1 MADDACTERMDGR
14 ADGRTERKG
23 CEQSSGHA
31 DGAHQARTRG
41 WAEQARTGPN
51 THKRA
56 DGQTSGRADWAV
68 KGGRAAVGWTGRTG
82 GRGVRRSGEQ
92 ADRRTGGPAGG
103 PGFKRPYSTRLGS
116 LLGTQSACLVRV
128 RVRRVPGSAVGS
140 STIPHQ
146 TPVLSARTHLPCLSA
161 SVLDVENGILL
172 FRYKN
177 GFTQGRWQRDA
188 KSMASSSCTKGRG
201 WRRGQ
206 EKAKSGGLRAR
217 RVPQPGAPCVP
228 GMGAAAAAMV
238 SSNGHEVCR
247 IPPLRP
253 LVATHFTRTAL
264 QIEGCKILA
273 S

>member
-1 MADDACTERMDGR
+1 MAVVPHGRSGRGRRCVHKADGWTGGSGGR
-14 ADGRTERKG
+14 GLHCADGGSGGGADGRT
-23 CEQSSGHA
+23 
-31 DGAHQARTRG
+31 
-41 WAEQARTGPN
+41 
-51 THKRA
+51 
-56 DGQTSGRADWAV
+56 GR
-68 KGGRAAVGWTGRTG
+68 R
-82 GRGVRRSGEQ
+82 
-92 ADRRTGGPAGG
+92 AGG
-103 PGFKRPYSTRLGS
+103 PGFKRPHSTRLGS
-116 LLGTQSACLVRV
+116 LLGARSACLVRA
-128 RVRRVPGSAVGS
+128 RVRMVPWSAVES

-146 TPVLSARTHLPCLSA
+146 TLVLSAQTHLPRLSA
-161 SVLDVENGILL
+161 SVLGAEKGILL

-188 KSMASSSCTKGRG
+188 KSTASSSCTKGRG

-206 EKAKSGGLRAR
+206 EKAKSGGLGAR
-217 RVPQPGAPCVP
+217 CVPQPGATCVP